1 MTNETLMQQAVA
13 LLRAGKP
20 VEAGRRCEQLLAEQP
35 EHVPAL
41 RLRAHV
47 ARQSGDPVTAARSLQ
62 TALRQVPGS
71 AELWAEYATVLAA
84 GGDFDGALEAY
95 GRACTIRPDF
105 VEALDSRGIV
115 LTHVGRPDEAI
126 RCFDDAIARAPRLL
140 PAYLHRGEALRQ
152 TGRFEAAAKSYR
164 QALELRRGPDNVS
177 PEEER
182 EYLFGC
188 ASAHKLRHDIEQLE
202 HLVGRGIQPERLA
215 PEIEAYR
222 ETLAEFESTPGDLVR
237 RLTPAQRA
245 RLGRTYNRPTHI
257 AAPAVSGPLLDP
269 SLDGA
274 DIERRYRA
282 GKPEIV
288 VVDGLLR
295 PEALAAIRDF
305 CLESTVWYEFS
316 KTGGYIGSY
325 MDDGFAGEL
334 TLRLAEELRERLP
347 GLLGNHPLLNMW
359 AYRYDSQMSGI
370 QTHADSA
377 AVNVNFWIT
386 PDEANLE
393 PERGGL
399 ELYTREAP
407 LDWDFERYNEDQDAI
422 ARHVAG
428 CEAVRVPYRENRAIV
443 FNSNLFHRT
452 DDFQFRPGFTNRRIN
467 ITLLYGTRGS

>member
-1 MTNETLMQQAVA
+1 MQQAVA
-13 LLRAGKP
+13 LLRAGRP
-20 VEAGRRCEQLLAEQP
+20 GEAGRCCERLLAGQP
-35 EHVPAL
+35 GHVPAL
-41 RLRAHV
+41 RE
-47 ARQSGDPVTAARSLQ
+47 
-62 TALRQVPGS
+62 VPAS
-71 AELWAEYATVLAA
+71 AELWADYATALAA
-84 GGDFDGALEAY
+84 SGDFEDALEAY
-95 GRACTIRPDF
+95 GRACSIRPDF

-140 PAYLHRGEALRQ
+140 PAHLHRGEALRQ
-152 TGRFEAAAKSYR
+152 IGRFDAAARSYR
-164 QALELRRGPDNVS
+164 QALELRRGPDSVA
-177 PEEER
+177 PESER

-188 ASAHKLRHDIEQLE
+188 ASVHKLRHDIEQFEYLLE
-202 HLVGRGIQPERLA
+202 RGIQPDRLA
-215 PEIEAYR
+215 PALDAYR
-222 ETLAEFESTPGDLVR
+222 QTLAEFESTPGDLVR

-245 RLGRTYNRPTHI
+245 RLDHTYNRPTHI
-257 AAPAVSGPLLDP
+257 ATPAVPGSLLDP

-347 GLLGNHPLLNMW
+347 GLLGRHPLLNMW
-359 AYRYDSQMSGI
+359 AYRYDSRMSGI
-370 QTHADSA
+370 QTHADAA

-399 ELYTREAP
+399 DLYTREAP

-428 CEAVRVPYRENRAIV
+428 CEAVRVPYRENRAVV

-452 DDFQFRPGFTNRRIN
+452 DDFRFRPGFENRRIN

>member
-1 MTNETLMQQAVA
+1 MTDDALMQQAVD
-13 LLRAGKP
+13 LLRAGRP
-20 VEAGRRCEQLLAEQP
+20 EEAGRCCERLLAEQP
-35 EHVPAL
+35 RHVPAL

-47 ARQSGDPVTAARSLQ
+47 ARQCGDPVTAARTLRA
-62 TALRQVPGS
+62 ALREVPGS
-71 AELWAEYATVLAA
+71 AELWADYATALAA
-84 GGDFDGALEAY
+84 GGNFDDALEAY
-95 GRACTIRPDF
+95 GRACGIRPDF

-115 LTHVGRPDEAI
+115 LTHVGRPDEAV
-126 RCFDDAIARAPRLL
+126 RCFDEAIAHAPRFV

-152 TGRFEAAAKSYR
+152 TGRFDAAAQSYR
-164 QALELRRGPDNVS
+164 QALELRRGQDSVA
-177 PEEER
+177 PEAER

-188 ASAHKLRHDIEQLE
+188 GSAHKLRHDIEQLE
-202 HLVGRGIQPERLA
+202 YLVERGIQPDRLA
-215 PEIEAYR
+215 PEIDAYR
-222 ETLAEFESTPGDLVR
+222 ETLTEFESTPGPLVR

-245 RLGRTYNRPTHI
+245 RLGHTYNRPTHI
-257 AAPAVSGPLLDP
+257 ASPGVSGPLLDP
-269 SLDGA
+269 GLDGD

-295 PEALAAIRDF
+295 PEALAALRDF
-305 CLESTVWYEFS
+305 CLESTIWYEFS

-347 GLLGNHPLLNMW
+347 GLLGRHPLLNMW
-359 AYRYDSQMSGI
+359 AYRYDSRMSGI
-370 QTHADSA
+370 QTHADAA

-386 PDEANLE
+386 QDEANLD

-399 ELYTREAP
+399 DLYTREAP

-428 CEAVRVPYRENRAIV
+428 CDRVRVPYRENRAIV

-452 DDFQFRPGFTNRRIN
+452 DDFRFRPGFENRRIN